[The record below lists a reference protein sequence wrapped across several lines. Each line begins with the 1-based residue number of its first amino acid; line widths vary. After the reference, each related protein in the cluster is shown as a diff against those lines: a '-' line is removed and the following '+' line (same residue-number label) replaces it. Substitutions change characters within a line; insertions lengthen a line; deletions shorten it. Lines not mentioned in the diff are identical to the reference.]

1 MEAGHIQVVTALK
14 SDFLSSASATSA
26 KRQLEEVRK
35 GTPNKSF
42 EAATDNKLTF
52 YCLNI
57 LNGL

>member
-1 MEAGHIQVVTALK
+1 METRHLEVVTAFK
-14 SDFLSSASATSA
+14 SDFLSSASAAST

-35 GTPNKSF
+35 GAPDQST
-42 EAATDNKLTF
+42 EAAIDNKLTF